1 MDRSRFRKR
10 VVSDLSHDLHVS
22 VASPEE
28 AEDGVAEFWVGD
40 HLFGFTRLEEG
51 EPVLRIE
58 PRSDGGAIVV
68 SARSLAAAL
77 AQAKLLLEPS

>member
-1 MDRSRFRKR
+1 MGRSQLSER
-10 VVSDLSHDLHVS
+10 VVPDLSHDLHVS

-28 AEDGVAEFWVGD
+28 AESGVAEFWVGD
-40 HLFGFTRLEEG
+40 HLFGSTRLEEG

-58 PRSDGGAIVV
+58 PRSDGGEIAVT
-68 SARSLAAAL
+68 AQSLAAAL